1 MTRAEAHALI
11 QREFPGCHYVIQAE
25 EWGGDGHP
33 ETPVTGYSVFIYLT
47 PRGDNRGNCGVHAMP
62 SFSQAVNKAIDAAKA
77 KRRELTQQSTPDD
90 ICAMFGEVAAP
101 FCANLR

>member
-11 QREFPGCHYVIQAE
+11 QREFPGCRYIIQAE

-47 PRGDNRGNCGVHAMP
+47 PRGDNRGNCGAHGLATLAKAVAAAIH
-62 SFSQAVNKAIDAAKA
+62 QATA
-77 KRRELTQQSTPDD
+77 KRRELAPQDRDTS
-90 ICAMFGEVAAP
+90 AMFGEVAAP
-101 FCANLR
+101 F